1 MNKYTLRLLT
11 TLILFLFS
19 VALCVFDHWMSWT
32 DNDATISKIILWLA
46 TRAPVTSMVVA
57 FWCGSLCGHLFY
69 PQDPLSTP

>member
-19 VALCVFDHWMSWT
+19 IALCVFDYWMSWT
-32 DNDATISKIILWLA
+32 DNDATISKIMLWVA

>member
-19 VALCVFDHWMSWT
+19 VALCVFDYWMSWT
-32 DNDATISKIILWLA
+32 DNDATISKIMLWVA

>member
-11 TLILFLFS
+11 VCVLVGVSIGLCLFDF
-19 VALCVFDHWMSWT
+19 WMSWT
-32 DNDATISKIILWLA
+32 DNDATISKIFLWLA
-46 TRAPVTSMVVA
+46 TRTPVTSMVVA

>member
-19 VALCVFDHWMSWT
+19 IALCVFDYWMSWT
-32 DNDATISKIILWLA
+32 DNDATISKIMLWAA